1 MKIVIVDSDNESF
14 EQEEEVTSRLG
25 IELTRAQA
33 TDEDQVIEAA
43 PGADGVLVQYAP
55 LTAAVMD
62 ALPGLKAIGRY
73 GVGVDTVD
81 VEAATARGIAVC
93 NVPDYGVQD
102 VSDHAIALTL
112 SVVRGTAQLDRLV
125 RAGEYGL
132 VPVKP
137 LHRVSTLRFGVVGL
151 GRIGAAT
158 AVKARAL
165 GFTVVG
171 SDPQLEVGTR
181 TADGIE
187 VVDFDTVLATSDV
200 ISLHVPLIPSTH
212 HLIGEQT
219 LGRMKPGAVLVNTCR
234 GGVVDTAALARAL
247 QDGRLKGAGLDV
259 FEQEPLPADSPL
271 LDCPSAVLT
280 PHASWYSEESYAELK
295 TRVAEAVA
303 AVIRGE
309 SPRDILNPEV
319 LDRA

>member
-1 MKIVIVDSDNESF
+1 MRITIVDSDNESF
-14 EQEEEVTSRLG
+14 DQEQEVASRLG
-25 IELTRAQA
+25 IELGRAQA

-43 PGADGVLVQYAP
+43 RGADGVLVQYAP
-55 LTAAVMD
+55 LSAAVMD
-62 ALPGLKAIGRY
+62 ALPGLRAIGRY

-125 RAGEYGL
+125 RADEYGL

-295 TRVAEAVA
+295 TRAAEAVA

-309 SPRDILNPEV
+309 RPRDILNPEV

>member
-1 MKIVIVDSDNESF
+1 MRIAIVDSDNESF
-14 EQEEEVTSRLG
+14 EEEHEVAGRLG
-25 IELTRAQA
+25 IELSRFQA
-33 TDEDQVIEAA
+33 TDEEQTVEAA
-43 PGADGVLVQYAP
+43 RGADAILVQYAP
-55 LTAAVMD
+55 ITAAVLD
-62 ALPGLKAIGRY
+62 ALPDLRAIGRY

-102 VSDHAIALTL
+102 VSDHAIALTM
-112 SVVRGTAQLDRLV
+112 SVVRGTARLDRLV

-165 GFTVVG
+165 GFTVIG
-171 SDPQLEVGTR
+171 SDPQLEIGRR

-187 VVDFDTVLATSDV
+187 VVDFETVLATCDV
-200 ISLHVPLIPSTH
+200 ISLHVPLLESTR
-212 HLIGEQT
+212 HLIGERA
-219 LGRMKPGAVLVNTCR
+219 LARMKPGAILINTCR
-234 GGVVDTAALARAL
+234 GGVVDTEAVARAL
-247 QDGRLKGAGLDV
+247 QDGRLQGAGLDV
-259 FEQEPLPADSPL
+259 FEQEPLGLDSPL
-271 LDCPSAVLT
+271 MDCPGAVLT
-280 PHASWYSEESYAELK
+280 PHASWYSEESYSELK
-295 TRVAEAVA
+295 RRVTEAVA

-309 SPRDILNPEV
+309 RPRDILNPEV

>member
-1 MKIVIVDSDNESF
+1 MRITIVDSDNESF
-14 EQEEEVTSRLG
+14 HEEEAVTTELG

-33 TDEDQVIEAA
+33 SDEQQVIEAA
-43 PGADGVLVQYAP
+43 QEADGILVQYAP
-55 LTAAVMD
+55 ITAAVLD
-62 ALPGLKAIGRY
+62 ALPNLRAIGRY

-102 VSDHAIALTL
+102 VSDHAIALTM
-112 SVVRGTAQLDRLV
+112 SVVRGTVQLDRLV

-132 VPVKP
+132 LPVKP
-137 LHRVSTLRFGVVGL
+137 LHRVSSLRFGAVGL

-171 SDPQLEVGTR
+171 SDPQLEVGAR

-187 VVDFDTVLATSDV
+187 VVDFETVLATCDV
-200 ISLHVPLIPSTH
+200 ISLHVPLLPSTH
-212 HLIGEQT
+212 HLIDDAA
-219 LGRMKPGAVLVNTCR
+219 LARMKDGAVLINTCR
-234 GGVVDTAALARAL
+234 GAVVDTDAVARAL
-247 QDGRLKGAGLDV
+247 RSGHLKGAGLDV
-259 FEQEPLPADSPL
+259 FEQEPLPPESPL

-280 PHASWYSEESYAELK
+280 PHASWYSEESYSELK
-295 TRVAEAVA
+295 RRVTEAVA

-309 SPRDILNPEV
+309 APRDILNPEV
-319 LDRA
+319 LERS